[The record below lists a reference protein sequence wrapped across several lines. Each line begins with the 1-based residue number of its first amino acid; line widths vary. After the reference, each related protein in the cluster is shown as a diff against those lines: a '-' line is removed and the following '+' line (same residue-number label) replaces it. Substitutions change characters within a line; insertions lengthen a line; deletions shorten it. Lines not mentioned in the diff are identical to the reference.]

1 MPVTYFSSLSIK
13 LVSLYIPVFPV
24 GLKVPVCPPVRP
36 TVCLYLFLSFGLT
49 DLPVCLFVFQPVCTV
64 CKKVRMKWNW
74 VRMFGG
80 AEKTCDAWPQHLG
93 LDEELSVGPFI
104 VWLLC
109 MTSALIH
116 SKEVRYQINDRFSC
130 CGDRLGHIISLL
142 LPHRGQCRERNLE
155 IFISIPSLALLLI
168 SPYFSCYKLHYSNA
182 LYKLLCCNI
191 SSKASVLGKKMH
203 LV

>member
-1 MPVTYFSSLSIK
+1 MTQDARHIFSSLSIK
-13 LVSLYIPVFPV
+13 LVSLYI
-24 GLKVPVCPPVRP
+24 PVCPPVRP

-64 CKKVRMKWNW
+64 WKKVRMKWNW

-93 LDEELSVGPFI
+93 LDEDLSVGLFI

-116 SKEVRYQINDRFSC
+116 SKEVRYQIDDRFSC
-130 CGDRLGHIISLL
+130 RCDCCPFGAHYQSAVTTQGSVSWEESGNIHIHPVFGS
-142 LPHRGQCRERNLE
+142 
-155 IFISIPSLALLLI
+155 PS
-168 SPYFSCYKLHYSNA
+168 H
-182 LYKLLCCNI
+182 
-191 SSKASVLGKKMH
+191 
-203 LV
+203 